1 MADVTDVI
9 HFVFGFLGAIL
20 GHVLEFT
27 VAFSVYQAIDALK
40 YGESKTEVRW
50 DFVEYFA
57 GVVSGLWL
65 IAIFLL

>member
-1 MADVTDVI
+1 MMDLTDVV
-9 HFVFGFLGAIL
+9 HYVFGLLGAIL

-27 VAFSVYQAIDALK
+27 VAFSAYQAMDALK

-57 GVVSGLWL
+57 GVVVGLWL
-65 IAIFLL
+65 RAVFLL

>member
-1 MADVTDVI
+1 MADLTDAV
-9 HFVFGFLGAIL
+9 HFIFGLLGAIL

-27 VAFSVYQAIDALK
+27 VAFSAYQAMDAIK

-65 IAIFLL
+65 RAILLL